1 MAGGLVCDKL
11 FCFTVIACAALAF
24 LLTPLCQYIAGS
36 AGLGAARGAVC
47 GRYSAP
53 ELAAA
58 LLAAGIV
65 AVWVLTGH
73 WLLMDG
79 EYTRTDNIT
88 QWLAEAQSY
97 AKQRNFVLCCKLL
110 PQRGWKQWTRCDKHL
125 HPLH

>member
-1 MAGGLVCDKL
+1 MASGLVCDKI

-97 AKQRNFVLCCKLL
+97 QRSY
-110 PQRGWKQWTRCDKHL
+110 
-125 HPLH
+125 